1 MDKSMLQS
9 IKRTRDK
16 VKFIL
21 EMYPDTRNNDNL
33 LCTVYWK
40 HVDEVEDLGGLQ
52 FATPAEAIR
61 RSRQLINQGGQL
73 LATDP
78 DVLHK
83 RRQSAREMRAGISR
97 I

>member
-1 MDKSMLQS
+1 MDRSMLQT

-16 VKFIL
+16 VRYIL
-21 EMYPDTRNNDNL
+21 QEDPDTRNSDNL
-33 LCTVYWK
+33 LCAVYWK
-40 HVDEVEDLGGLQ
+40 NVDGVDDLAGLQ

-61 RSRQLINQGGQL
+61 RSRQLLNQQGIL

-78 DVLHK
+78 AILEK
-83 RRQSAREMRAGISR
+83 RRLRAREMRAGITR

>member
-9 IKRTRDK
+9 IKKTRDK
-16 VKFIL
+16 VRMIM
-21 EMYPDTRNNDNL
+21 EEIPETRNNDNL
-33 LCTVYWK
+33 LCTMFWR
-40 HVDEVEDLGGLQ
+40 HVDEVEDLAGLQ

-61 RSRQLINQGGQL
+61 RSRQLINQAGHL

-78 DVLHK
+78 AVLEK
-83 RRQSAREMRAGISR
+83 RRQSAREMRAGITR